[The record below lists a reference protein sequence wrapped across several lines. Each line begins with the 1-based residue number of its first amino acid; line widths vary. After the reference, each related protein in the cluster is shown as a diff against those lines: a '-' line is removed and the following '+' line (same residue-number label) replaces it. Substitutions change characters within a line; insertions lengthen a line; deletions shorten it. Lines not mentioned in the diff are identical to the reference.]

1 MGDVMLFG
9 VLRMPY
15 EMAMV
20 DELSRRQF
28 WGRAQQAADEITT
41 LRADNERLRAALEWA
56 LDNAGA
62 DHPSYPY
69 RVPDDVWAKPYLVTG
84 DCGGVGEEH
93 FATAL
98 EAVEAAIAQE
108 PKA

>member
-28 WGRAQQAADEITT
+28 WGRAQQAADELIT
-41 LRADNERLRAALEWA
+41 LRAEVERLRAALEWYASDVNWLNPERARAA
-56 LDNAGA
+56 L
-62 DHPSYPY
+62 
-69 RVPDDVWAKPYLVTG
+69 
-84 DCGGVGEEH
+84 
-93 FATAL
+93 
-98 EAVEAAIAQE
+98 AQE
-108 PKA
+108 PTNE